1 MALEVKKVDIWA
13 GDIPDK
19 IGGLSHALAALANA
33 GANLE
38 CVIARR
44 QPEKPGTGVVFVTPI
59 KGRKAQVTAGKWGM
73 IPARDIA
80 TLRVEGPDKPGL
92 GGRITA
98 AVAEAG
104 VNVRGISAASLG
116 NKFVCYIGFDNAA
129 NADKA
134 AKIIRKLNGT
144 AKRK

>member
-1 MALEVKKVDIWA
+1 MALTVSKVEIWA

-19 IGGLSHALAALANA
+19 IGGLSHTLAALANA

-59 KGRKAQVTAGKWGM
+59 KGRKARETAGKWGL

-80 TLRVEGPDKPGL
+80 TLRVEGPDQPGL

-98 AVAEAG
+98 AVAEAK
-104 VNVRGISAASLG
+104 VNVRGISATTLG
-116 NKFVCYIGFDNAA
+116 NKFICYIGFDKAA
-129 NADKA
+129 DADKA
-134 AKIIRKLNGT
+134 AKIIRKLNGDS
-144 AKRK
+144 KRK